1 MKKLLTVCL
10 TLLLLAAL
18 STALAAPSPQ
28 LDESTAKGEITL
40 RLVVP
45 ELTQSA
51 ANQTAELVLLVDQNI
66 QIGSVGLNIRLEG
79 SEKGVIPD
87 KLRIQTPVSGS
98 QEITGAFAYSAV
110 MASCFSGAYLP
121 YDEVLDG
128 YVLLRIPVTVYAGAS
143 GDFFFGITIDD
154 LCDADYGEG
163 YVVSDAPLTATLH
176 VEATEE
182 AAVIESAYAVDGEA
196 VCEVSAAE
204 PGVVFIAA
212 FDSDGCFLGCFSQQ
226 LVPDGGTFRMDLP
239 EDAASFTVFA
249 VSEEMRPFCASVE
262 TPLD

>member
-1 MKKLLTVCL
+1 
-10 TLLLLAAL
+10 
-18 STALAAPSPQ
+18 
-28 LDESTAKGEITL
+28 
-40 RLVVP
+40 
-45 ELTQSA
+45 
-51 ANQTAELVLLVDQNI
+51 
-66 QIGSVGLNIRLEG
+66 
-79 SEKGVIPD
+79 
-87 KLRIQTPVSGS
+87 
-98 QEITGAFAYSAV
+98 

-176 VEATEE
+176 VEATKES
-182 AAVIESAYAVDGEA
+182 AVIESAYAEDGEA

-212 FDSDGCFLGCFSQQ
+212 FDSDGYFLGCFSQQ
-226 LVPDGGTFRMDLP
+226 KIRSPSTSRALISWLAFTKPQMITSSRRMDSKVIWQ
-239 EDAASFTVFA
+239 EAYISRSSDAAPPDFRFLIRSSTIRKMMA
-249 VSEEMRPFCASVE
+249 ARPSHRLMANFQV
-262 TPLD
+262 P